1 MDFALAEA
9 LTLRN
14 LSKMR
19 KLLFVFAL
27 VGAFSLARGAES
39 QPLAT
44 NDVAVGEHGTLE
56 ILTPKNWTL
65 IHTNLNLPGNPQ
77 TVELHAPGDTPT
89 IRLTIFWDGFGGK
102 LVKPTQT
109 EMEQSVSNNVA
120 IHNLPISVEK
130 TFQLE
135 TLRGASVTGCF
146 VRLTDAGWTPVVKN
160 EFPNIATGM
169 FRSGNL
175 WGNFDL
181 LTFDKDG
188 PQFKAGFKVLES
200 LRRKP

>member
-1 MDFALAEA
+1 
-9 LTLRN
+9 LRN

-27 VGAFSLARGAES
+27 MGAFSLARAAES

-44 NDVAVGEHGTLE
+44 NNVAVGEHGTLE
-56 ILTPKNWTL
+56 ILTPKDWTL
-65 IHTNLNLPGNPQ
+65 IHTNMNFPGNPVS
-77 TVELHAPGDTPT
+77 VELHAPGDAPT

-102 LVKPTQT
+102 PVKPT
-109 EMEQSVSNNVA
+109 EADMEQSVSNNVR
-120 IHNLPISVEK
+120 IYSLPISKEK
-130 TFQLE
+130 TFALE
-135 TLRGASVTGCF
+135 KIHGPGVAGCF
-146 VRLTDAGWTPVVKN
+146 ARLTDAEWTPVVKG
-160 EFPNIATGM
+160 EFLNIATGM
-169 FRSGNL
+169 FRSENL

-188 PQFKAGFKVLES
+188 PQFKAGLKVLES